1 MVSLA
6 KDSTGFLDSARNLGL
21 DALKTGADY
30 LSSKPDSG
38 GVGDILAP
46 GGTPTGQIIGSHLLT
61 TGSSIRPSGLITSEN
76 IGLHRL
82 QSLGVR
88 INPSGQTTAE
98 AIGLHRLSSRNYIYP
113 GGITTVE
120 TIGSHTLVANAYI
133 RPIGTIT
140 RQAIGNHRLN
150 VVVLI
155 TPTNIDATP
164 LPELHRLVVPSYRIY
179 PSGTVTGQNIG
190 LHRLSSMNYIRPQFL
205 PSREI
210 IGSHRL
216 VAGKVNIY
224 HVSITSDQTFGLHRL
239 DSSTKIRP
247 TGVITAERIGL
258 HRLVYGAASIYAS
271 GVATQETSGLHRLT
285 TRAWIYHV
293 SPFDKPEVGWSDG
306 AHGVYLSFDEFIY
319 VNNHAPGQPGYY
331 PMDAPDIGKIHR
343 LNVENYNIFASSLP
357 IVENPIGNHR
367 LSFFSSI
374 RAIPISSDETIGLHR
389 LNAVAFIRP
398 SAKTTEEA
406 IGLHK
411 LDVNYNIYP
420 MGQPSRSFVGN
431 NRVSVILGP
440 LEGSNTGTEILLSEN
455 GTDLY
460 TWSSAVFPQVEV
472 ILNSNILPGS
482 AYQLLPNSGKIVF
495 NSIEIAESDTLV
507 VKLYTFILSDVPKL
521 TFESYIYVWGIESR
535 QRLGRHKLKL
545 QSTPGFIDSYFELLQ
560 TIEVDIQ

>member
-1 MVSLA
+1 
-6 KDSTGFLDSARNLGL
+6 
-21 DALKTGADY
+21 
-30 LSSKPDSG
+30 
-38 GVGDILAP
+38 
-46 GGTPTGQIIGSHLLT
+46 
-61 TGSSIRPSGLITSEN
+61 
-76 IGLHRL
+76 
-82 QSLGVR
+82 
-88 INPSGQTTAE
+88 
-98 AIGLHRLSSRNYIYP
+98 
-113 GGITTVE
+113 
-120 TIGSHTLVANAYI
+120 
-133 RPIGTIT
+133 
-140 RQAIGNHRLN
+140 
-150 VVVLI
+150 
-155 TPTNIDATP
+155 
-164 LPELHRLVVPSYRIY
+164 VPSYNIY
-179 PSGTVTGQNIG
+179 PSGTATGQNIG
-190 LHRLSSMNYIRPQFL
+190 LHRLASMSYIRPQFL

-216 VAGKVNIY
+216 SLDRYNIY

-239 DSSTKIRP
+239 DTSSSIRP
-247 TGVITAERIGL
+247 SGIITEQRIGL
-258 HRLVYGAASIYAS
+258 HRLVYGAATIYAS
-271 GVATQETSGLHRLT
+271 GVDTLERIGLHRLAPG
-285 TRAWIYHV
+285 RVFIYHI

-306 AHGVYLSFDEFIY
+306 AHGVYLTFDEFIY

-331 PMDAPDIGKIHR
+331 PMNAPEIGKIHR
-343 LNVENYNIFASSLP
+343 LNVENYNIFASSMP
-357 IVENPIGNHR
+357 TVENPLGNHR
-367 LSFFSSI
+367 LSFLASI
-374 RAIPISSDETIGLHR
+374 RAIPISSDETIGLHK

-440 LEGSNTGTEILLSEN
+440 LAGSNTGTEILLSEN

-482 AYQLLPNSGKIVF
+482 AYQLLPNSGKLVF
-495 NSIEIAESDTLV
+495 NSIVISGTDTLV

-545 QSTPGFIDSYFELLQ
+545 QTTPGFIDSYFELLQ